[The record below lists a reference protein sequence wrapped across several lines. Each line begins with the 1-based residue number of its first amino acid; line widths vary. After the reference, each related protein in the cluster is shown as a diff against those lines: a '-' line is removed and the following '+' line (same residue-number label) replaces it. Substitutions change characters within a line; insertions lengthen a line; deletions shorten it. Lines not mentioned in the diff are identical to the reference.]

1 MTHDAMLEE
10 IRDRAKA
17 SPVPLHSE
25 AFLFMIDCTVKL
37 LIGQD
42 TIKKTKKE

>member
-1 MTHDAMLEE
+1 MFEE
-10 IRDRAKA
+10 IRDSAMKV
-17 SPVPLHSE
+17 SSVQLHSE

-42 TIKKTKKE
+42 TIKKTKEE